1 MAGIDFND
9 LGPSGILTLVV
20 LAVCFGFLIP
30 RWTFNRV
37 TRQLEKDRAE
47 WRAIALKL
55 MGVSE
60 VTVKALE
67 GIKEEAAKK

>member
-1 MAGIDFND
+1 M
-9 LGPSGILTLVV
+9 GPTGILTLIV

-37 TRQLEKDRAE
+37 VRDLETQRRE

-55 MGVSE
+55 MGTGE
-60 VTVKALE
+60 VAVKALE
-67 GIKEEAAKK
+67 EIKEEAAKR